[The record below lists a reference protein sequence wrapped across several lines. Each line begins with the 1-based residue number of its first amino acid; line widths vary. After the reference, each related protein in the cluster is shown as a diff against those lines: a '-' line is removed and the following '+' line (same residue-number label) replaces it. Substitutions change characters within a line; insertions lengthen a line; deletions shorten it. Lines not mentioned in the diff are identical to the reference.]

1 VTETDYSVG
10 SHRGGM
16 NLSTR
21 TLVGTV
27 LIIVGSVMFAPA
39 MGVAA
44 TEFATLLLVPGTI
57 LLTAGTYLVGT
68 DVAGSPA

>member
-1 VTETDYSVG
+1 MD
-10 SHRGGM
+10 
-16 NLSTR
+16 LSTR
-21 TLVGTV
+21 TLVGSV

-44 TEFATLLLVPGTI
+44 TEFSNILLVPATI

-68 DVAGSPA
+68 DVSGSPA